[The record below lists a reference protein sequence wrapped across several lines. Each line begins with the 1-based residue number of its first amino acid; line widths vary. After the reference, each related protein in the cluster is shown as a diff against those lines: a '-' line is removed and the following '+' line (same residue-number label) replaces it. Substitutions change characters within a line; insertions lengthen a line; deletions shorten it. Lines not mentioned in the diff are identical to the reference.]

1 MAAAPLRDPTAELDP
16 KTREFYLKALQILD
30 KAGVRYCVGGAY
42 AMAYH
47 TGVIRHTKDLDVFLR
62 RDDLD
67 KAMGAFDDAGYRT
80 ERTHPH
86 WLGKAFSDD
95 ADAFVDMI
103 FRSANGLCAVDDEWL
118 RNAEPGQVVGRK
130 APLCPAEEMI
140 WSKGFVM
147 GRERFDGADVIHL
160 IRSKGESLDWN
171 RLLRRFER
179 YEEVLLGHVVFF
191 RFVYPSERTRVP
203 SWVLD
208 RLINDMRA
216 APAIGENVCRGTLLS
231 WDQYDAATCTWGY
244 HDARLAPYG
253 ALADEEVER
262 WRRAE
267 K

>member
-1 MAAAPLRDPTAELDP
+1 MAARLCDTDGQLDDQT
-16 KTREFYLKALQILD
+16 KEFYVEALEILD
-30 KAGVRYCVGGAY
+30 ESGVGYCVGGAY

-47 TGVIRHTKDLDVFLR
+47 AGLVRHTKDLDIFLR
-62 RDDLD
+62 RDDLGG
-67 KAMGAFDDAGYRT
+67 AMRAFEQAGYRT

-86 WLGKAFSDD
+86 WLGKAFSDE

-118 RNAEPGQVVGRK
+118 GHAEPGVVVGRK

-140 WSKGFVM
+140 WSKAFVM
-147 GRERFDGADVIHL
+147 GRERFDGADVIHVV
-160 IRSKGESLDWN
+160 RAKGESLDWN

-179 YEEVLLGHVVFF
+179 YEEVLLGHLVFF
-191 RFVYPSERTRVP
+191 RFAYPSERTRVP

-208 RLINDMRA
+208 GLINHMRA

-244 HDARLAPYG
+244 RDARLSPYG
-253 ALADEEVER
+253 GLTEAEVER
-262 WRRAE
+262 WTNAP